1 MTHQP
6 VFPFTSIVGQEQM
19 KLALLLNAVN
29 PKTGGIL
36 LRGEKGTAKSTLV
49 RALSA
54 LMDTPFVNLPLNATE
69 DRMAGSID
77 LEKTMTKGERSVR
90 KGLLADAHGGFLYV
104 DEVNLLD
111 DHITDILLDCSAS
124 GVVQLQRE
132 GVSEVYN
139 AEFVLAGSMNP
150 EEGELRPQFLDR
162 FGLSVQ
168 VTASVS
174 AMERVLLMESRE
186 RFDADPQRFIAEAQE
201 KQMELKKRIEE
212 ARRLNVCV
220 DESII
225 TYIAETVLNANAAG
239 HRADIVI
246 AEAAKANAALN
257 GRTEVLREDV
267 DAVADFALAHRRRE
281 MQAQNP
287 ETQNAQNDNKPQ
299 QDKENQ
305 DKQDRQDGSHQQQ
318 NSSQESE
325 GSSQQQ
331 SEGSGMETVFGVDE
345 LFGIKK
351 IETAKDRKNRRGSG
365 RRSRTRTDAKQGRYV
380 RAIEN
385 RGTGDIAIDAT
396 LRAAAANRYMRTPPE
411 GFAIAVESSDI
422 REKQRERRIGNFILF
437 IVDSSGSMGA
447 RARMAAAK
455 GAIVSL
461 LLDTYQK
468 RDKVAMISFRGDGS
482 EILLQPTS
490 SVELA
495 EKRLRELPTGGKTP
509 LTAAIEDGRRLT
521 ERYIRHNPNSRPVVI
536 FMTDGRANVAYSNGA
551 NPRKESQEF
560 AADWARQQK
569 DVKFIVI
576 DTEKK
581 GLADFALS
589 GELASALGA
598 KLLEIKDL
606 KADSLLNAVRG
617 SFDE

>member
-1 MTHQP
+1 MTHQA
-6 VFPFTSIVGQEQM
+6 VFPFTSIVGQEDM

-29 PKTGGIL
+29 PKTGGVL

-49 RALSA
+49 RALSV

-69 DRMAGSID
+69 DRLAGSID
-77 LEKTMTKGERSVR
+77 LEKTMTAGERSIR
-90 KGLLADAHGGFLYV
+90 KGLLADANGGFLYV

-111 DHITDILLDCSAS
+111 DYITDILLDCSAS
-124 GVVQLQRE
+124 GVVHLQRE

-139 AEFVLAGSMNP
+139 SEFILAGSMNP

-168 VTASVS
+168 VAASAS

-186 RFDADPQRFIAEAQE
+186 KFDADPQSFIAAAQE
-201 KQMELKKRIEE
+201 RQTELKNRIQE
-212 ARRLNVCV
+212 ARRLNVSV
-220 DESII
+220 DDSII

-267 DAVADFALAHRRRE
+267 DAVAEFALAHRRRQME
-281 MQAQNP
+281 SETPEPQNRNG
-287 ETQNAQNDNKPQ
+287 ENNSQ
-299 QDKENQ
+299 ENQ
-305 DKQDRQDGSHQQQ
+305 QEKQDGKQRQENNSH
-318 NSSQESE
+318 ESE

-331 SEGSGMETVFGVDE
+331 SEGLGMETVFSVGE

-351 IETAKDRKNRRGSG
+351 IETAKDRKNRKGSG

-396 LRAAAANRYMRTPPE
+396 LRTAAANQFMRTPPA
-411 GFAIAVESSDI
+411 GFAIAIESSDI

-455 GAIVSL
+455 GAVVSL

-468 RDKVAMISFRGDGS
+468 RDKVGMIAFRGEGS
-482 EILLQPTS
+482 EVLLQPTS

-495 EKRLRELPTGGKTP
+495 ERKLRELPTGGKTP
-509 LTAAIEDGRRLT
+509 LSAAIEDGRRLT
-521 ERYIRHNPNSRPVVI
+521 GRYIRHNPYSRPVVI
-536 FMTDGRANVAYSNGA
+536 IMTDGRANVAYANGA
-551 NPRKESQEF
+551 NPRKESQEL
-560 AADWARQQK
+560 AANWAREQK

-617 SFDE
+617 SFSDE

>member
-6 VFPFTSIVGQEQM
+6 VFPFISIVGQEEM

-29 PKTGGIL
+29 PKTGGVL

-54 LMDTPFVNLPLNATE
+54 LLDVPFVNLPLNATE
-69 DRMAGSID
+69 DRLAGSID
-77 LEKTMTKGERSVR
+77 LEMTMTIGERSVR

-124 GVVQLQRE
+124 GVVHLQRE

-139 AEFVLAGSMNP
+139 SEFVLAGSMNP

-168 VTASVS
+168 VTASAS

-186 RFDADPQRFIAEAQE
+186 RFDADPQSFIAAAQE
-201 KQMELKKRIEE
+201 RQTELKNRIQA
-212 ARRLNVCV
+212 ARTLSVCV
-220 DESII
+220 DDSII
-225 TYIAETVLNANAAG
+225 NYIAETVLNANAAG

-246 AEAAKANAALN
+246 AEAAKAHAALN
-257 GRTEVLREDV
+257 GRDKVLCEDV
-267 DAVADFALAHRRRE
+267 DAVAEFALAHRRRQME
-281 MQAQNP
+281 AQNP
-287 ETQNAQNDNKPQ
+287 ETQNAPKENKPQ
-299 QDKENQ
+299 QDKDNQ
-305 DKQDRQDGSHQQQ
+305 ETQD
-318 NSSQESE
+318 SSQRTENNSHESE

-331 SEGSGMETVFGVDE
+331 SEGAGMETVFSVGE

-351 IETAKDRKNRRGSG
+351 IETAKDRKNRKGSG
-365 RRSRTRTDAKQGRYV
+365 RRSRTRTDAKHGRYV
-380 RAIEN
+380 RATEN
-385 RGTGDIAIDAT
+385 RGSGDIAIDAT
-396 LRAAAANRYMRTPPE
+396 LRTAAANQFMRTPPA
-411 GFAIAVESSDI
+411 GFAIAIEHSDI

-455 GAIVSL
+455 GAVVSL

-468 RDKVAMISFRGDGS
+468 RDKVAMIAFRGEGS

-495 EKRLRELPTGGKTP
+495 ERKLRELPTGGKTP
-509 LTAAIEDGRRLT
+509 LSAAIEDGRRLT
-521 ERYIRHNPNSRPVVI
+521 GRYLRHNPDSRPVVI
-536 FMTDGRANVAYSNGA
+536 IMTDGRANVPYADSA
-551 NPRKESQEF
+551 NPRKESQEL
-560 AADWARQQK
+560 AANWAREQK

-617 SFDE
+617 SFSDE

>member
-6 VFPFTSIVGQEQM
+6 VFPFTSIVGQEEM

-29 PKTGGIL
+29 PKTGGVL

-54 LMDTPFVNLPLNATE
+54 LLDVPFVNLPLNATE
-69 DRMAGSID
+69 DRLAGSID
-77 LEKTMTKGERSVR
+77 LEMTMTIGERSVR
-90 KGLLADAHGGFLYV
+90 KGLLAGAHGGFLYV

-111 DHITDILLDCSAS
+111 EHITDILLDCSAS
-124 GVVQLQRE
+124 GVVHLQRE

-139 AEFVLAGSMNP
+139 SEFVLAGSMNP

-168 VTASVS
+168 VTASAS

-186 RFDADPQRFIAEAQE
+186 RFDADPQSFIATAQE
-201 KQMELKKRIEE
+201 RQTELKNRIQA
-212 ARRLNVCV
+212 ARTLSVCV
-220 DESII
+220 DDSII
-225 TYIAETVLNANAAG
+225 NYIAETVLNANAAG

-246 AEAAKANAALN
+246 AEAAKAHAALN
-257 GRTEVLREDV
+257 GRDKVLCEDV
-267 DAVADFALAHRRRE
+267 DAVAEFALAHRRRQME
-281 MQAQNP
+281 AQNP
-287 ETQNAQNDNKPQ
+287 ETQNAPKENKPQ
-299 QDKENQ
+299 QDKDNQ
-305 DKQDRQDGSHQQQ
+305 ETQD
-318 NSSQESE
+318 SSQRTENNSHESE

-331 SEGSGMETVFGVDE
+331 SEGSGMETVFSVGE

-351 IETAKDRKNRRGSG
+351 IETAKDRKNRKGSG

-380 RAIEN
+380 RATEN
-385 RGTGDIAIDAT
+385 RGSGDIAIDAT
-396 LRAAAANRYMRTPPE
+396 LRTAAANQFMRTPPA
-411 GFAIAVESSDI
+411 GFAIAIEHSDI

-455 GAIVSL
+455 GAVVSL

-468 RDKVAMISFRGDGS
+468 RDKVGMIAFRGEGS
-482 EILLQPTS
+482 EVLLQPTS

-495 EKRLRELPTGGKTP
+495 ERKLRELPTGGKTP
-509 LTAAIEDGRRLT
+509 LSAAIEDGRRLT
-521 ERYIRHNPNSRPVVI
+521 GRYLRHNPDSRPVVI
-536 FMTDGRANVAYSNGA
+536 IMTDGRANVPYADSA
-551 NPRKESQEF
+551 NPRKESQEL
-560 AADWARQQK
+560 AANWAREQK

-617 SFDE
+617 SFSDE